1 MSSMYLLVKFCLVL
15 VVLPLLKMLFILIT
29 PFEVVYIVYERGQV
43 RYAYINVKY
52 I

>member
-1 MSSMYLLVKFCLVL
+1 MSSMYLLVKSCLV
-15 VVLPLLKMLFILIT
+15 VVLPLLKILFILIT